1 VKNRIWLITGA
12 SKGLGYA
19 FTQKAL
25 ECGDNVIA
33 LSRTKTHLIN
43 LEEKYREQLLYIK
56 TDITNKQN
64 VFDAV
69 KNGFEHFGKIDIVI
83 NNAGIMVMG
92 MVEELSEI
100 DVMNTIDVNFLGS
113 LWIIQ
118 AVMPYLRRQKN
129 GKIIQITSIGGIL
142 SGATSGL
149 YSASKFAL
157 EGLCE
162 ALSQEAEY
170 FGIKIIIV
178 EPGGYWTNLYL
189 DMKYSTPIEDYKKVR
204 EDLEKKFSE
213 GSVDSAPEVAAEALL
228 KIVELENP
236 PLRIILGSKVLDI
249 AITNYEQKLQIIKKY
264 ENISRSSEKGI
275 PMPEGYGQ

>member
-1 VKNRIWLITGA
+1 MENKVWLITGA

-25 ECGDNVIA
+25 EHGDNVIA
-33 LSRTKTHLIN
+33 LSRTNTQLAD
-43 LEEKYREQLLYIK
+43 LAEKYTNQLLYIK

-64 VFDAV
+64 VFDSV
-69 KNGFEHFGKIDIVI
+69 KNANEHFGKIDIVV

-100 DVMNTIDVNFLGS
+100 DIMNTINTNFLGS

-118 AVMPYLRRQKN
+118 AVMPYLRKQRN
-129 GKIIQITSIGGIL
+129 GKIIQITSIGGLL

-170 FGIKIIIV
+170 FGIKVIIV

-189 DMKYSTPIEDYKKVR
+189 DMKYSEPIEDYKKTR

-213 GSVDSAPEVAAEALL
+213 GSVDSAPEVAAETLL
-228 KIVELENP
+228 KIIELENP

-249 AITNYEQKLQIIKKY
+249 AIENYEQKIKELKKY
-264 ENISRSSEKGI
+264 EHISRSAEKGI
-275 PMPEGYGQ
+275 PMPDGYGQ